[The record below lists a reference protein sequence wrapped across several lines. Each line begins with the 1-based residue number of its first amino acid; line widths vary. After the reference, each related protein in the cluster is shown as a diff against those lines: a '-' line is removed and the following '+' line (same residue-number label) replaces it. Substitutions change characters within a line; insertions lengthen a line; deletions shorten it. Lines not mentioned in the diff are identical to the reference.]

1 MDLWIGAV
9 NLGILYAFM
18 AIGTF
23 ITYKLYSF
31 PDITIDGTF
40 TTGAAVASILVV
52 DGWNPILVLPVAF
65 LVGSLAG
72 FITGFIHTR
81 FKIEGLLAGIL
92 VMTGLY
98 SVNLYIM
105 GKSNIPLLNSPTFVS
120 LLSPLN
126 PGVSPELWNCFFL
139 VLFIMV
145 IWMLTSLF
153 LKTDF
158 GLTMRATGNN
168 SVMVAAQG
176 VSVNRMKIFGISLAN
191 GFVGVSGALIAQYQ
205 GFADIGMGIGA
216 IIFSLASV
224 IIGEA
229 ILRHRSMFV
238 KVLGVILGSIIFRL
252 AVAMA
257 LHFGMNPNDLKL
269 ITAFFVL
276 ITLIASGAMGSGSNG
291 MLKYVHEKYIRN
303 RKTFLTV
310 FLVLFILF
318 SGYLILKPAI
328 HRSKSEKI
336 VKIGLIMANN
346 SDIVTKTRDGIIN
359 ELARLGYKNGKNCL
373 ILEQNAEGDIPTNQT
388 IIDHYKNEQVD
399 IYVPISTASTQAALN
414 KIKDKPVIFATVAN
428 PFMIGAGTSP
438 INHPPNVTGIYGP
451 SPIKDLLSIFRQ
463 MYHGKVRIG
472 TIYNPAYPNTVSNL
486 KDLKRAIGSD
496 KDIVLEE
503 VTISGSNDVY
513 QAALAL
519 VNKNIKAFVLI
530 NDLTVFNSFESVVRV
545 SKNSKIPIFT
555 CDAERLKDGAL
566 VVYGFEY
573 AVSGMQAAH
582 LIDRII
588 HGESPAQIP
597 FEKIKIVTYGVNYDV
612 AKELG
617 LSIPLSIQTASDAFM
632 RNGKLT
638 KPPFILPEEKRDNR
652 PKRVALFQ
660 INSNSWL
667 DRSALGFKEKIGKEA
682 RLKSMVLTMDEYNA
696 HGDYPTGEAI
706 AKDIVE
712 RDYDYVVTFS
722 TLALQMMANSNKKI
736 PHIFCAVT
744 DPIKAG
750 VAKSTTEHFP
760 NLTGLAT
767 PQPVEKTVSL
777 MRALFPKAKKIGIIW
792 NTSEVNSEICTIK
805 ARESCRIHNF
815 QLVERSIT
823 SLNDL
828 EDELNALINSGID
841 IFFISGDVMISQ
853 VIPEIAQ
860 TMQRKGIPFFTN
872 TADDVH
878 SGTFLSLGADYYE
891 VGEKAATIFEGV
903 LMGANPND
911 IPIETFLPLSIG
923 VNLTLAKRFGV
934 ILPDTLVKNA
944 KIVIH

>member
-72 FITGFIHTR
+72 FITGYIHTR

-98 SVNLYIM
+98 SVNLHIM

-120 LLSPLN
+120 LLSPIN
-126 PGVSPELWNCFFL
+126 PGLNPELWNFFFL
-139 VLFIMV
+139 VLLIVV

-205 GFADIGMGIGA
+205 GFADIGMGIGS

-276 ITLIASGAMGSGSNG
+276 MTLIISGAMGSGTTG
-291 MLKYVHEKYIRN
+291 FLKYIQDRYRGN
-303 RKTFLTV
+303 RKTFMIV
-310 FLVLFILF
+310 FVSALVILAGYLVLKPV
-318 SGYLILKPAI
+318 ILKREPG
-328 HRSKSEKI
+328 KM

-373 ILEQNAEGDIPTNQT
+373 LLEQNAEGDIPTNQT
-388 IIDHYKNEQVD
+388 IIDHYKNEKVD

-486 KDLKRAIGSD
+486 KDLKKALSSD

-513 QAALAL
+513 QGTLAL
-519 VNKNIKAFVLI
+519 VNKNISALVLI

-545 SKNSKIPIFT
+545 SKNSRIPIFT

-573 AVSGMQAAH
+573 FVSGMQAAH

-588 HGESPAQIP
+588 RGESPAQIP

-612 AKELG
+612 ARELG
-617 LSIPLSIQTASDAFM
+617 LSIPLSIQTAASAFV

-638 KPPFILPEEKRDNR
+638 KPPLILPEEKRDNR

-660 INSNSWL
+660 IPL
-667 DRSALGFKEKIGKEA
+667 LRM
-682 RLKSMVLTMDEYNA
+682 LKL
-696 HGDYPTGEAI
+696 
-706 AKDIVE
+706 
-712 RDYDYVVTFS
+712 
-722 TLALQMMANSNKKI
+722 
-736 PHIFCAVT
+736 
-744 DPIKAG
+744 
-750 VAKSTTEHFP
+750 
-760 NLTGLAT
+760 
-767 PQPVEKTVSL
+767 
-777 MRALFPKAKKIGIIW
+777 
-792 NTSEVNSEICTIK
+792 
-805 ARESCRIHNF
+805 
-815 QLVERSIT
+815 
-823 SLNDL
+823 
-828 EDELNALINSGID
+828 
-841 IFFISGDVMISQ
+841 
-853 VIPEIAQ
+853 
-860 TMQRKGIPFFTN
+860 
-872 TADDVH
+872 
-878 SGTFLSLGADYYE
+878 
-891 VGEKAATIFEGV
+891 
-903 LMGANPND
+903 
-911 IPIETFLPLSIG
+911 
-923 VNLTLAKRFGV
+923 
-934 ILPDTLVKNA
+934 
-944 KIVIH
+944 